1 MTSITKL
8 SITVG
13 ILLIGLG
20 VILYIS
26 TGSKSLT
33 AMIPSVFG
41 VPILLCGIVAKNENK
56 RKMAAHI
63 AALFGLL
70 GTLGGLGMGM
80 KKILTKDV
88 GAAAVGMIIM
98 GLLCLIYLIACI
110 KSFIAARKSS

>member
-8 SITVG
+8 SIIVG

-20 VILYIS
+20 VVLYFS
-26 TGSKSLT
+26 TGSKSPT
-33 AMIPSVFG
+33 AMIPSFFG
-41 VPILLCGIVAKNENK
+41 LPILLCGIIARNENK

-63 AALFGLL
+63 AVLFGLL

-80 KKILTKDV
+80 KKILTNEV
-88 GAAAVGMIIM
+88 GTAAVGMVTM

>member
-8 SITVG
+8 SFIVG

-33 AMIPSVFG
+33 AMIPSCFG
-41 VPILLCGIVAKNENK
+41 LPILLCGIIARNENK

-63 AALFGLL
+63 AVLFGLL
-70 GTLGGLGMGM
+70 GALGGLGMGM
-80 KKILTKDV
+80 KKIITNDLR
-88 GAAAVGMIIM
+88 AAAVGMVTM
-98 GLLCLIYLIACI
+98 GLICLFYIITCI
-110 KSFIAARKSS
+110 KSFIAPWKSS

>member
-8 SITVG
+8 SLIVG

-33 AMIPSVFG
+33 AMIPSFFG
-41 VPILLCGIVAKNENK
+41 LPILLCGIIARNENK

-63 AALFGLL
+63 AVLFGLL

-80 KKILTKDV
+80 KKIITNDV
-88 GAAAVGMIIM
+88 GAAAVGMVTM
-98 GLLCLIYLIACI
+98 GLICLFYIIACI
-110 KSFIAARKSS
+110 KSFIAARKAS